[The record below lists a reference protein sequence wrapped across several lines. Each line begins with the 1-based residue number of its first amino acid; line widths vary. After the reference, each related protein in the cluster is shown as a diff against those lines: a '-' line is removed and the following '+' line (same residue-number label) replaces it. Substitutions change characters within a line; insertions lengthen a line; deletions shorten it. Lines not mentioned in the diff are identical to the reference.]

1 MTIAELSPD
10 RTGGPDHSPR
20 HDDVTALT
28 WRCPQ
33 PDLWVA
39 VDDHGRPAGIVS
51 QRRRGLFVT
60 TAVTGH
66 ALGQHESLAGAQAAL
81 ERHARPAP
89 VTVAAPDT
97 VGA

>member
-1 MTIAELSPD
+1 MTIAELSPH
-10 RTGGPDHSPR
+10 RAPQ

-39 VDDHGRPAGIVS
+39 VDEHGRPAGIVS
-51 QRRRGLFVT
+51 QRRRSLFVT

-66 ALGQHESLAGAQAAL
+66 ALGQHESLAEAQAAL
-81 ERHARPAP
+81 ERHALPAP
-89 VTVAAPDT
+89 FPLAVPST